1 MASAESP
8 TQPLWT
14 GRGLSRVRLLK
25 DSMLPSPRPWTYLQV
40 STQWQ
45 STVLALRRL
54 EARTATAL
62 RRRDLEAC
70 SQYGRVGGLARA
82 AARAETVSSSSID
95 TACPERCSDARFVPP
110 TAESQETGHAQGLK
124 PRTARKVAPGGKWTK
139 EEDMAL
145 KGIVEQHGAK
155 NWRKVAELL
164 GTTRTDVQC
173 LHRWNKVLK
182 PGLHKGPWTDEEDN
196 IVKEMVLKYGVGK
209 VKWSVIAQKL
219 QGRSASSVASA
230 GSISTRVS
238 IKENGQTRKTAL
250 FSRRRNNS
258 ATAGPRSPSFFL
270 GEQKIR
276 YGKQPARPP
285 LSVPEAPS
293 LPRISRPL
301 PRNAYHYWWQV
312 KNRWNSSAR
321 KKCLRTSD
329 GGQEMMGLEGLM
341 GYGGS
346 GPFLVNGASVDLSM
360 LLATAQQNAE
370 DLLRMA
376 GGQPGLRNSSG
387 R

>member
-1 MASAESP
+1 M
-8 TQPLWT
+8 
-14 GRGLSRVRLLK
+14 
-25 DSMLPSPRPWTYLQV
+25 
-40 STQWQ
+40 
-45 STVLALRRL
+45 
-54 EARTATAL
+54 
-62 RRRDLEAC
+62 
-70 SQYGRVGGLARA
+70 
-82 AARAETVSSSSID
+82 
-95 TACPERCSDARFVPP
+95 PP

-219 QGRSASSVASA
+219 QGRIGKQCRERWFNHLDPGINKGEWTNEEDRIVFEAQKQFGNRWS
-230 GSISTRVS
+230 
-238 IKENGQTRKTAL
+238 
-250 FSRRRNNS
+250 
-258 ATAGPRSPSFFL
+258 RSPSFFL

-293 LPRISRPL
+293 LPRISRPSL
-301 PRNAYHYWWQV
+301 VTRIII
-312 KNRWNSSAR
+312 
-321 KKCLRTSD
+321 
-329 GGQEMMGLEGLM
+329 GG
-341 GYGGS
+341 
-346 GPFLVNGASVDLSM
+346 
-360 LLATAQQNAE
+360 
-370 DLLRMA
+370 R
-376 GGQPGLRNSSG
+376 
-387 R
+387 